1 MKIRLGGEWGI
12 NSSVHPSQKVG
23 GETTKQRCCSADKC
37 LFCWCE
43 GGGEV
48 WYGPLGKTGERRG
61 GGRGDYIKFC
71 GGRNGKRS
79 HFLKEVVPSKL
90 IVENSTACW

>member
-23 GETTKQRCCSADKC
+23 GETRKQRCCSADKC
-37 LFCWCE
+37 LFCC
-43 GGGEV
+43 V
-48 WYGPLGKTGERRG
+48 RVGERYG
-61 GGRGDYIKFC
+61 MVHLVKQETGGRGRGAYTKFW